1 MLALHRNAFE
11 PPAAAAPA
19 RYGEAR
25 RISLPATMGVVLMH
39 AAALGG
45 LLYLRPAIAE
55 HTETRVQVVDV
66 KLSPPP
72 QPPAAKK
79 PSPPRSEV
87 AKLEQTAL
95 APPPPVQLAVSTS
108 LPPPEAAPQF
118 RQASAPPA
126 PPAPPAPAVPA
137 SVQGGDLGTQMVS
150 GRPPRYPIDCRRR
163 REQGTVVLALTL
175 GVDGAVQS
183 IAVARSSGF
192 PRLDEAALGAV
203 RSWRWA
209 PVLRAGQPVIVRG
222 VVEIPFV
229 LRDDDGRGHHRHGPD
244 RARDG
249 DERHDPGDAGAL
261 T

>member
-1 MLALHRNAFE
+1 MGSQTMLALHRSAFE
-11 PPAAAAPA
+11 PSAPIVPA
-19 RYGEAR
+19 RYGEAK

-39 AAALGG
+39 AAALGTAIF
-45 LLYLRPAIAE
+45 LRPAFTD
-55 HTETRVQVVDV
+55 HKETRLSVVDV

-79 PSPPRSEV
+79 PSPPRTEV
-87 AKLEQTAL
+87 VKLEQTAL

-108 LPPPEAAPQF
+108 LPPPEAAPVF
-118 RQASAPPA
+118 RPASAPPA
-126 PPAPPAPAVPA
+126 PPAPAAPA

-175 GVDGAVQS
+175 GVDGAVQT

-203 RSWRWA
+203 RTWRWA

-229 LRDDDGRGHHRHGPD
+229 LRDDDRRSHHRRGRDADD
-244 RARDG
+244 RQDFDQAN
-249 DERHDPGDAGAL
+249 AL

>member
-1 MLALHRNAFE
+1 MLALHRSAFE
-11 PPAAAAPA
+11 TSAPLRPS
-19 RYGEAR
+19 RYGEAK

-39 AAALGG
+39 AAALGAA
-45 LLYLRPAIAE
+45 LYLRPAFTE
-55 HTETRVQVVDV
+55 HAETRVQMVEV

-79 PSPPRSEV
+79 PSPPRAEV
-87 AKLEQTAL
+87 VKLEQTAL
-95 APPPPVQLAVSTS
+95 APPPPVQLAVSTA
-108 LPPPEAAPQF
+108 LPPVEAAPVI
-118 RQASAPPA
+118 RPASAPPA
-126 PPAPPAPAVPA
+126 PAAPPAPVTPA

-150 GRPPRYPIDCRRR
+150 GKPPRYPVDCRRR

-183 IAVARSSGF
+183 ISVARSSGF

-209 PVLRAGQPVIVRG
+209 PVLRGGQPVIVRG

-229 LRDDDGRGHHRHGPD
+229 LRDDDGRGHHRRGRDNDD
-244 RARDG
+244 RQALG
-249 DERHDPGDAGAL
+249 DSGGL